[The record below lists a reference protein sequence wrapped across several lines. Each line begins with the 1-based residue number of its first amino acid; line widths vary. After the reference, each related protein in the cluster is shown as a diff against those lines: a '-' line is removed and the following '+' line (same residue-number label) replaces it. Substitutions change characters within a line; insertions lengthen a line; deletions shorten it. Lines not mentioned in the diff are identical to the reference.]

1 MDPVISISAELAVF
15 GLVVLG
21 VFALSRRVESD
32 FVVRRRL
39 RGEAKTPDRSTPN
52 SLVRQQDP
60 RNPVLAWVQNS
71 SLKNPEERQTIRR
84 DLARAGFEGQSAPAI
99 YVVIRFCLAAG
110 LPVGFIFGQTLL
122 AKPITGLMFILITVI
137 LAATGLILPRAF
149 IDNRAGARGR
159 DLEDE
164 FPDALDLMVVCI
176 EAGLALEAS
185 FIRVGDETATS
196 HPRISEQFQM
206 VSQELRAGRTRADA
220 LRNLGERAQVPMIS
234 SFVGL
239 LIQTDALGG
248 SVAQTLRIYSQEMR
262 AHRILRAE
270 EKAMRI
276 PVLLTI
282 PLVACILPV
291 IFAAVLLPAVLD
303 YMRLMAPAMA
313 GQQ

>member
-1 MDPVISISAELAVF
+1 MSPILTISAELVVF
-15 GLVVLG
+15 ALVVLG
-21 VFALSRRVESD
+21 VLALGQRLDAE
-32 FVVRRRL
+32 FTVRRRL
-39 RGEAKTPDRSTPN
+39 RGEAKMPEKPASD
-52 SLVRQQDP
+52 SLVRRQGP
-60 RNPVLAWVQNS
+60 GNPVLAWVQNS
-71 SLKNPEERQTIRR
+71 SLKDPRERQTIRK
-84 DLARAGFEGQSAPAI
+84 DLARAGFESQSAPAI
-99 YVVIRFCLAAG
+99 YVIIRFCLAAG
-110 LPVGFIFGQTLL
+110 LPVAFIFSQGMLG
-122 AKPITGLMFILITVI
+122 KPITGPMYFITIAI
-137 LAATGLILPRAF
+137 LAAAGLIGPRAF
-149 IDNRAGARGR
+149 IDNRAGARAR

-164 FPDALDLMVVCI
+164 FPDALDLMVVCV

-185 FIRVGDETATS
+185 FIRVGDETKVS
-196 HPRISEQFQM
+196 HPHIAEQFEM

-239 LIQTDALGG
+239 LIQTDSLGG
-248 SVAQTLRIYSQEMR
+248 SIAQTLRIYSQEMR

-282 PLVACILPV
+282 PLVAFILPV

>member
-1 MDPVISISAELAVF
+1 MNPIILISAEVAVF
-15 GLVVLG
+15 GLVVLA
-21 VFALSRRVESD
+21 VFALGRRVESE

-39 RGEAKTPDRSTPN
+39 RGEAKAPERSTSD
-52 SLVRQQDP
+52 SLVRAQDP
-60 RNPVLAWVQNS
+60 RNSVLAWVQNS
-71 SLKNPEERQTIRR
+71 SLKDPKERQTLRR

-99 YVVIRFCLAAG
+99 YVVVRFCLAAG
-110 LPVGFIFGQTLL
+110 LPVAFIFGQRFLE
-122 AKPITGLMFILITVI
+122 KPVTGLMFILIPAI
-137 LAATGLILPRAF
+137 LAAVGLILPRAF

-196 HPRISEQFQM
+196 HPRISEEFQI

-303 YMRLMAPAMA
+303 YLRLMAPAMA